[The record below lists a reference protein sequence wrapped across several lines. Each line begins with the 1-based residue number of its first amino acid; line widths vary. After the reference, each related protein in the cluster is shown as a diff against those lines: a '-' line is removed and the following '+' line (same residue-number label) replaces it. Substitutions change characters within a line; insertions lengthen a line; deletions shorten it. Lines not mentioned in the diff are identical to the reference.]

1 MLENDYATTH
11 TTIEDALSHRSG
23 LPRHDLSYGGPD
35 DNAASIT
42 RRIRDLPL
50 TAEPRTRFQYCNIMF
65 GVMTHVLE
73 TLTGSKMEDILH
85 DNFWKPLGMRSTT
98 FDVKSTLSGCSRL
111 ARGYYWNTT
120 DSDDATGSHKGNY
133 VPDPYIDI
141 LPISGAGATI
151 STVNDYALWMKAFLD
166 AAKGEKD
173 SAHNKS
179 SPITSAMVRDLFSPR
194 TIILDAADQE
204 NSTLPITGTYG
215 LGWLLID
222 LYGTRVV
229 YHSGGL
235 TGFGTQLY
243 LLPDLGYGIVTMGN
257 TAGTSNEAGA
267 VIASKLIADKISAS
281 TARAASE
288 ADVRTSL
295 LSIHHTLSG
304 DAPAKRRKHYS
315 RRARQHPQ
323 LQADF
328 ISPAVDIEIFA
339 GMYTHPAY
347 GNLNITLSSKQDVSA
362 NANQVL
368 EVLLYSR
375 MWPNQIRLSHVNGNH
390 FHAKYFAPHGLGN
403 ITTGEGIAWEF
414 LDDAVATF
422 ESNLS
427 GEIDRFG
434 LEIEDEMVDAAEEKG
449 QKYWREGLI
458 WFDKV

>member
-1 MLENDYATTH
+1 MLFPTAQVCHDMICRTVGLTT
-11 TTIEDALSHRSG
+11 LL
-23 LPRHDLSYGGPD
+23 LPSLDESEICRLPQSQGPG
-35 DNAASIT
+35 
-42 RRIRDLPL
+42 
-50 TAEPRTRFQYCNIMF
+50 FKYCNIMF

-73 TLTGSKMEDILH
+73 TLTGSRMEDILH

-98 FDVKSTLSGCSRL
+98 FDIKSALTGHSRL

-120 DSDDATGSHKGNY
+120 DADDAIASHNGNY

-151 STVNDYALWMKAFLD
+151 STVNDYALWMKALLD

-173 SAHNKS
+173 STHNES
-179 SPITSAMVRDLFSPR
+179 SPMTSAMLRDLFSPR

-204 NSTLPITGTYG
+204 SSILPITATYG
-215 LGWLLID
+215 LGWILID
-222 LYGTRVV
+222 LFGTRVV

-243 LLPDLGYGIVTMGN
+243 LLPDLGYGVVTMGN
-257 TAGTSNEAGA
+257 TAGPSNDAGA

-281 TARAASE
+281 TARTASE
-288 ADVRTSL
+288 AGMRTSL
-295 LSIHHTLSG
+295 LVIHHTYLA
-304 DAPAKRRKHYS
+304 DAPTRRRKNASLTAKRLR
-315 RRARQHPQ
+315 Q
-323 LQADF
+323 LQADS
-328 ISPAVDIEIFA
+328 ISPAGDIEIFT

-362 NANQVL
+362 NANPVL

-422 ESNLS
+422 EFNFL

-449 QKYWREGLI
+449 EEYWREGLI